1 MSHPAPLL
9 EARALCKS
17 YAVRVLDEFDLDL
30 HPGEVHALMGANGA
44 GKSTFARI
52 VCGLTPSDGGT
63 MRIAGHPHS
72 PRTKRE
78 GEAAGVVMVLQE
90 LNVVPTLSVAEN
102 LFLDRLP
109 KRLGFIDRTQ
119 LDQLARKALDRV
131 GMSDIHPATPAAKLG
146 VGQQQ
151 LVEIAGALAR
161 DCRILILDEPTAALT
176 DPEIELLFSNIRQLQ
191 QDGVGILYIS
201 HRMDEIRRIA
211 DRVTVLRDGKRV
223 AVHTASEVTPK
234 QLIREMSGHDLPERS
249 APGDAIHGA
258 PALGVESLTRGQV
271 VRNVSFTLHQGEILG
286 IAGLIGSGRT
296 ELLRT
301 IFGADRA
308 EAGSIRIA
316 DGSQQLFTEPSQA
329 VAAGIGMVPE
339 DRKQDALLLPQPI
352 RVNATLA
359 TLDNHS
365 RRGWLN
371 ASSEENAARE
381 MCEDLDIQSAGIEQ
395 PASDLSGGN
404 QQKVAIGRWLQRDCK
419 ILLCDEPTRGVDAT
433 AKDGIH
439 QLLRELANN
448 GKAILVVSSELE
460 ELMNLCDRILVM
472 SLGHIAAEFAAGE
485 WTQEKI
491 NAAAFSAH
499 DRQGPFS
506 ERSG

>member
-1 MSHPAPLL
+1 MPTSAPLL
-9 EARALCKS
+9 EARGLCKS

-63 MRIAGHPHS
+63 MQITGRPHA
-72 PRTKRE
+72 PRTKRD

-90 LNVVPTLSVAEN
+90 LNVVPTLTVAEN

-109 KRLGFIDRTQ
+109 RHLGFIDRPK

-131 GMSDIHPATPAAKLG
+131 GMSEISPATPAARLG

-151 LVEIAGALAR
+151 LVEIAGALGR

-191 QDGVGILYIS
+191 QQGVGILYIS

-223 AVHTASEVTPK
+223 AIHPASEVTPK
-234 QLIREMSGHDLPERS
+234 QLVREMSGHDLPERS
-249 APGDAIHGA
+249 APGAAVHGA
-258 PALGVESLTRGQV
+258 PALRVDGLTRGKL
-271 VRNVSFTLHQGEILG
+271 VRDIDFTLHQGEILG

-308 EAGSIRIA
+308 DAGSIRIA
-316 DGSQQLFTEPSQA
+316 DGPPQLFTEPSQA
-329 VAAGIGMVPE
+329 VAAGLGMVPE
-339 DRKQDALLLPQPI
+339 DRKQDALLLLQPV
-352 RVNATLA
+352 RVNATLP
-359 TLDNHS
+359 TLDDHS
-365 RRGWLN
+365 RGGWLN
-371 ASSEENAARE
+371 ADSESTASSS
-381 MCEDLDIQSAGIEQ
+381 MCQSLDVQCAGIEQ
-395 PASDLSGGN
+395 LACDLSGGN
-404 QQKVAIGRWLQRDCK
+404 QQKIAIGRWLQRDCPV
-419 ILLCDEPTRGVDAT
+419 LLCDEPTRGVDAT

-439 QLLRELANN
+439 QILRDLANS
-448 GKAILVVSSELE
+448 GKGILVVSSELE
-460 ELMNLCDRILVM
+460 ELMTLCDRILVM
-472 SLGHIAAEFAAGE
+472 SAGRIAAEFAAGE